1 MNDDKIKSI
10 IKTVAIIL
18 AIGVGIYL
26 LFNYEGS
33 SSSDYVSTT
42 KTEEK
47 QFEIEE
53 LQEENSRY
61 KDKISELNSEI
72 EELEDKL
79 QDAND
84 LIEILQDQLESY
96 GIEPNEL

>member
-1 MNDDKIKSI
+1 MNNDKIKSI

-33 SSSDYVSTT
+33 DYVSTT
-42 KTEEK
+42 KTEET
-47 QFEIEE
+47 QFKIEQ

-72 EELEDKL
+72 EELEDEL